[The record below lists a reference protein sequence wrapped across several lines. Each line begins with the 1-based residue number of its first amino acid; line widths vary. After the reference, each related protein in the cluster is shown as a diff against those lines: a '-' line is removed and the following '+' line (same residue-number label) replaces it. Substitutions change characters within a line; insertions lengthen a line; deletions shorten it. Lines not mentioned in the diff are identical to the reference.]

1 LFKFIKALVLQFN
14 SNRQVNPLKNVRD
27 QSRPLRNILWQCEV
41 IGWILSYSST
51 VPISVNKLVVRI
63 NDIPSFN
70 TGNCIPLDILHYSSA
85 HPVRFIN
92 RRLPTLTQIQLILRK
107 MYKKLL
113 LIMITIIL
121 KLKII
126 YIAGFVVRKL
136 T

>member
-1 LFKFIKALVLQFN
+1 MYEISQDHLEIFFGSVRSLDGYYPTARQF
-14 SNRQVNPLKNVRD
+14 
-27 QSRPLRNILWQCEV
+27 QSAF
-41 IGWILSYSST
+41 
-51 VPISVNKLVVRI
+51 NKLVVRI

-70 TGNCIPLDILHYSSA
+70 TGNCIPLEHIDILHYSSA